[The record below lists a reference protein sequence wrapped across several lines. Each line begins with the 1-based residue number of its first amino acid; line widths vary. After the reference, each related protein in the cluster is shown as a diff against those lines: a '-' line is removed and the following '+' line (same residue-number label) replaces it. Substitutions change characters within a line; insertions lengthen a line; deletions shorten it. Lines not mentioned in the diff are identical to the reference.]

1 MVAGARSPSA
11 VSSSESAMAVKSASM
26 GAGSIGERPNCRVP
40 DRPTRFSTWNLYGF
54 ATHIAAMEAIVSQS
68 ALQPAHAHAHH
79 GPAERLPTLMLGA
92 IGVVYGDI
100 GTSPLYAM
108 KESFLGPH
116 PLAVDAPHIFGV
128 LSLVFWS
135 LMLIVTVKY
144 VLVAMRADNRGEG
157 GSFALLSLIAR
168 NLAGKRWTSTLVILG
183 VLATCL
189 FYGDAMITPAISV
202 LSAVEGLTI
211 AEPQLQ
217 PLVVPISIA
226 ILVGLFVVQSRGTA
240 KVGRIFGPVI
250 LVYLAALAV
259 LGVSNTLVHPEIV
272 AALSPTWALQFF
284 ATDFK
289 LAFLALGSVFLAV
302 TGAETLYADMGHFGR
317 RAIGWSWLTLVYP
330 CLMLNYLGQG
340 ALLLGHPAAA
350 ENPFYLMAP
359 DWARLPLVFIATAA
373 TIIASKAV
381 ISGAFSITHQAVQL
395 GFLPR
400 LKTEHTSEK
409 AAGQI
414 YIPAV
419 NWGLLFMVI
428 VLVLGFRES
437 GKLASAY
444 GIAVTGT
451 MLITTI
457 MLGFL
462 VFQVWSWN
470 RALATATIG
479 LFVLVDGAYFASNI
493 TKIPDGGW
501 FPLLVAAVSF
511 TVLTTWAK
519 GRQLMRERLSE
530 AALPLAIFIKSAAA
544 SVHRVRGTSVFLST
558 SAETVPAALLHNLKH
573 NQVLHARVLILNVKV
588 EEVPHVPSEKR
599 LEVHDAGQGFY
610 RVVLHYGF
618 MEEVD
623 IPRDLARVDTCG
635 EPFNMMSTSFFLGRQ
650 KLIASKRRAG
660 MALWRERLFAW
671 MLKSSESAMEFFKL
685 PTNRV
690 VELGSQLQ
698 I

>member
-1 MVAGARSPSA
+1 MNEITADNILPADTLKAR
-11 VSSSESAMAVKSASM
+11 
-26 GAGSIGERPNCRVP
+26 
-40 DRPTRFSTWNLYGF
+40 
-54 ATHIAAMEAIVSQS
+54 
-68 ALQPAHAHAHH
+68 H
-79 GPAERLPTLMLGA
+79 GPNEALPKLMLGA
-92 IGVVYGDI
+92 IGIVYGDI
-100 GTSPLYAM
+100 GTSPLYTM

-116 PLAVDAPHIFGV
+116 PLAVDRLHIFGV
-128 LSLVFWS
+128 LSLIFWT
-135 LMLIVTVKY
+135 LMMIVTFKY
-144 VLVAMRADNRGEG
+144 VTVAMRADNKGEG

-168 NLAGKRWTSTLVILG
+168 NLEGKKKWTPALVTLG

-202 LSAVEGLTI
+202 LSAVEGLEI
-211 AEPQLQ
+211 VQAGFQ
-217 PLVVPISIA
+217 PLVIPVSIA
-226 ILVGLFVVQSRGTA
+226 ILFGLFLVQSRGTA
-240 KVGRIFGPVI
+240 KVGNMFGPVM
-250 LVYLAALAV
+250 LVYFAVLAALGLINIAR
-259 LGVSNTLVHPEIV
+259 HPEIV
-272 AALSPTWALQFF
+272 GILNPIWAIKFF
-284 ATDFK
+284 AYNPK

-302 TGAETLYADMGHFGR
+302 TGAEALYADMGHFGR
-317 RAIGWSWLTLVYP
+317 KAINLSWLTLVYP
-330 CLMLNYLGQG
+330 CLVLNYMGQG
-340 ALLLGHPAAA
+340 SLLLDHPEAAT
-350 ENPFYLMAP
+350 NPFFLLAP
-359 DWARLPLVFIATAA
+359 EWARLPLVLLATIA
-373 TIIASKAV
+373 TIIASQAV

-400 LKTEHTSEK
+400 LRIEHTSEK

-419 NWGLLFMVI
+419 NWGLLFMVV

-451 MLITTI
+451 MLITTL
-457 MLGFL
+457 MLGVL
-462 VFQVWSWN
+462 VFYVWKWN
-470 RALATATIG
+470 RALASATIG
-479 LFVLVDGAYFASNI
+479 LFLIVDGAYFASNV

-501 FPLLVAAVSF
+501 FPLLIAAVSF

-530 AALPLAIFIKSAAA
+530 AALPLAVFIKSAAA

-573 NQVLHARVLILNVKV
+573 NQVLHGRVLILNVKV
-588 EEVPHVPSEKR
+588 EEVPHVPIERR
-599 LEVHDAGQGFY
+599 LEVHDAGHGFY
-610 RVVLHYGF
+610 RIILHYGF

-623 IPRDLARVDTCG
+623 IPRDLARIDTCG

-660 MALWRERLFAW
+660 MALWREKLFAW